1 MVSSDNLSPRHDRDE
16 GAMYAR
22 GGVFNTG
29 IVFMKHTVVGWCR
42 LTL

>member
-1 MVSSDNLSPRHDRDE
+1 MSSDNLSPRHDRDE